1 MLLDGR
7 QYQFITLFQFP
18 GVFQYRPKIRGRCY
32 RFQLDKDFKRRRPV
46 GEGDRGRGGDNML
59 RIRHEIVDGS
69 PDNCHRGTR
78 VSIYLPPVLESHRQE
93 RAAMAREVAQ
103 NINWSLRAVFCCC
116 SEPQY
121 GLCTSSVNAYYW
133 DIPGSRWAVHKD
145 SSLRQGWLRRH
156 SRRAYTFQQL
166 EHNPRVPVMRP

>member
-1 MLLDGR
+1 MSIWAPSKILIWDGAQTLQSHHLLSFWCFTTCKSELVLVAVASGLRISSDGA
-7 QYQFITLFQFP
+7 
-18 GVFQYRPKIRGRCY
+18 
-32 RFQLDKDFKRRRPV
+32 PV

-116 SEPQY
+116 SECL
-121 GLCTSSVNAYYW
+121 GLVCGPLGRALQASIQPVDFEN
-133 DIPGSRWAVHKD
+133 ISRI
-145 SSLRQGWLRRH
+145 LRSWKRERFLTDR
-156 SRRAYTFQQL
+156 SR
-166 EHNPRVPVMRP
+166 P

>member
-1 MLLDGR
+1 MPHQNIRLDLVLSDSGQDCVDLSPIENSDLGR
-7 QYQFITLFQFP
+7 GPNFTESPSSFVLMFYDLQIRVGTRRSCF
-18 GVFQYRPKIRGRCY
+18 RP
-32 RFQLDKDFKRRRPV
+32 QDFKRRRPV

-116 SEPQY
+116 SECL
-121 GLCTSSVNAYYW
+121 GLVCGPLGRALQASIQPVDFEN
-133 DIPGSRWAVHKD
+133 ISRI
-145 SSLRQGWLRRH
+145 LR
-156 SRRAYTFQQL
+156 S
-166 EHNPRVPVMRP
+166 